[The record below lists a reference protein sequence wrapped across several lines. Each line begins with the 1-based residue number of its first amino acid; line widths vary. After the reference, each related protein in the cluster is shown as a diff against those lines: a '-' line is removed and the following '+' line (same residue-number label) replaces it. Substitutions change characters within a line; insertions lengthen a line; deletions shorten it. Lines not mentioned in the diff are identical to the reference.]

1 MADGIAGDVA
11 ATAVAVARKGARRRN
26 TDDPGGRVFRTVV
39 KMTAAEK
46 AYVVA
51 LAKSQSVSPPAL
63 FMRALFTGGTD
74 AAARYERLREELAGA
89 RRLLAGI
96 AGNVNQLARQAN
108 AHARGDGVPDVT
120 TAQLEAAAAAVLR
133 AVERID
139 AVTARVSP
147 TSMLDEEQA

>member
-1 MADGIAGDVA
+1 VAEVVGDDVA
-11 ATAVAVARKGARRRN
+11 TTAIAVARKGARRRN
-26 TDDPGGRVFRTVV
+26 TEDPGGRVFRTVV

-46 AYVVA
+46 AYVLA
-51 LAKSQSVSPPAL
+51 LAKSQHVSPPAL

-89 RRLLAGI
+89 RRLLAGL
-96 AGNVNQLARQAN
+96 ASNVNQLTRQAN
-108 AHARGDGVPDVT
+108 AHALGDGVPEVT

-139 AVTARVSP
+139 AITARVSP
-147 TSMLDEEQA
+147 TSLLDEERA